1 MSHIDEEYAS
11 FHRHQ
16 VNELNEEMSFKMSVK
31 VVASLHVGNNFRD
44 VLYEIVNKC
53 AGDLT
58 TMNVKM
64 NQLW

>member
-1 MSHIDEEYAS
+1 MPHIDEEYAS

-53 AGDLT
+53 AK
-58 TMNVKM
+58 N
-64 NQLW
+64 